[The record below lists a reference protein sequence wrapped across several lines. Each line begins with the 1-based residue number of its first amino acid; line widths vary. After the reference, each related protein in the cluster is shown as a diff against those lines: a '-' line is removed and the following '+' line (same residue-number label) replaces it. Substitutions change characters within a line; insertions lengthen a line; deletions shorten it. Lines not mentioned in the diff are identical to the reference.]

1 MQKRN
6 ISCNCGKNMLESTF
20 KEEMQEGTGLGGQP
34 LLRSRIFTDIV
45 TAWVAW
51 PRGDYGE

>member
-1 MQKRN
+1 MKKRN

-34 LLRSRIFTDIV
+34 LRSRIFTDIV